1 MSGLSLTGAAVWA
14 LVGQPANLYYVRK
27 HMDEIELKI
36 ANAITS

>member
-1 MSGLSLTGAAVWA
+1 MTGAADVALWA

-36 ANAITS
+36 ANAIIP